1 MKETKVKNFIKV
13 LIFNILETMIIFF
26 LGEIFNVNVN
36 IRIMCIGLFFLT
48 RMIIGSPKHYKKAY
62 MCALWSSLV
71 FLSLYTLSSLDM
83 LPIIILTIFTGFI
96 STGKADINDM
106 FMWGGNTLNRVV
118 FDWVKFNQDNEK
130 LMKYERMLKET
141 DKQKYFIFIYRFR
154 EFKSYSQIADIM
166 GMGTQRISEE
176 INVMSHFIEYSIR
189 LDK

>member
-1 MKETKVKNFIKV
+1 MRETKVKNFIKV
-13 LIFNILETMIIFF
+13 LVFNILETMIIFF
-26 LGEIFNVNVN
+26 LGEIFNVDVN
-36 IRIMCIGLFFLT
+36 IRIMCMGLFFLT

-106 FMWGGNTLNRVV
+106 FMWGGNTLNKVV
-118 FDWVKFNQDNEK
+118 FDWVKFNQDNED
-130 LMKYERMLKET
+130 LMKYERMLKKT
-141 DKQKYFIFIYRFR
+141 DRQKYFIFKYRFR

-166 GMGTQRISEE
+166 GMGT
-176 INVMSHFIEYSIR
+176 
-189 LDK
+189 